1 MKGKYITTLVLLAA
15 LSNGGR
21 KNRGKKNAA

>member
-21 KNRGKKNAA
+21 KGRGKKNAA